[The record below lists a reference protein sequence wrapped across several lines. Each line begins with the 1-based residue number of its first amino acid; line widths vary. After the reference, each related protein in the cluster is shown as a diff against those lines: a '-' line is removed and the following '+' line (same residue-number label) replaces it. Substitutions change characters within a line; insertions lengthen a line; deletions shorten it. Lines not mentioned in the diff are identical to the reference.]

1 MSAANRGD
9 GDILTN
15 LRFAL
20 LMAGYGLYGVR
31 GTMRNEASLMFLS
44 KV

>member
-1 MSAANRGD
+1 MGAASRGD

-20 LMAGYGLYGVR
+20 LMAGYAGYTVEGLH
-31 GTMRNEASLMFLS
+31 
-44 KV
+44 